1 MWSGGPDSTGRRAEC
16 HVKSHPMRK
25 MRSNPEGSLVPF
37 DETQREEAAR
47 GPRRPPE
54 RLPQRVPSALEPM
67 GRLAGGIAHVF
78 NNLLTAIACETE
90 LALLGLPADHPA
102 RKHLTEVERVG
113 ERGAALAR
121 QLLAFSGRQV
131 LTPRLLQL
139 NGLLRTMEETLRRVL
154 GDRIEVRMVL
164 DPDLDRIQ
172 ADSSQVEQAI
182 LNLAA
187 NAREAMAEGG
197 TFTLETVN
205 ARAVDGEPAGAG
217 GRRVLLKVSDTGHGM
232 SDEVRGRAL
241 EPFFSTKVGVEGS
254 GLGLSTVYGIIS
266 QSGGEVLLESKENEG
281 TSIHLYF
288 PSAELP
294 ESIAEGDPERA
305 PRGQEWETILLVE
318 DEENVRKPL
327 AEILASRGYQVLDA
341 ADAAQAMALSQR
353 HRGPIHIMVTDV
365 LMAGM
370 SGVELADRLSFQR
383 PEMKVLFAT
392 GYPAGLAERPS
403 LLRDDVPL
411 LKKPFTGRI
420 LLAKVRE
427 VLDSPS

>member
-1 MWSGGPDSTGRRAEC
+1 MS
-16 HVKSHPMRK
+16 
-25 MRSNPEGSLVPF
+25 PEGKGTVVPF
-37 DETQREEAAR
+37 EETQREEAGREGGR
-47 GPRRPPE
+47 GPHRPPE
-54 RLPQRVPSALEPM
+54 RTAQRVPSGLEPM

-90 LALLGLPADHPA
+90 LALIGLPADHPA
-102 RKHLTEVERVG
+102 RKHLAEVERVG

-139 NGLLRTMEETLRRVL
+139 NSLVRTMEETLRRVL

-164 DPDLDRIQ
+164 ASDLDRIQ
-172 ADSSQVEQAI
+172 ADPAQIEQAI

-187 NAREAMAEGG
+187 NAREAMPEGG
-197 TFTLETVN
+197 TFSLETSTTP
-205 ARAVDGEPAGAG
+205 GPSKPAGPG
-217 GRRVLLKVSDTGHGM
+217 GRRVLLKVSDTGQGM
-232 SDEVRGRAL
+232 EEDVRTRAF
-241 EPFFSTKVGVEGS
+241 EPFFGTKTGVEGS
-254 GLGLSTVYGIIS
+254 GLGLSTVYGIVT
-266 QSGGEVLLESKENEG
+266 QSGGEVLIESAPGKG
-281 TSIHLYF
+281 TSFLLSF
-288 PSAELP
+288 PSAEQA
-294 ESIAEGDPERA
+294 ESATDADPERA
-305 PRGQEWETILLVE
+305 ARGQEWETILLVE

-341 ADAAQAMALSQR
+341 ADAAQALTLSQR
-353 HRGPIHIMVTDV
+353 HRGPIHLMVTDV

-392 GYPAGLAERPS
+392 GYPAGLSEGTTLVRE
-403 LLRDDVPL
+403 DVPL
-411 LKKPFTGRI
+411 LKKPFTGRT
-420 LLAKVRE
+420 LLAKMRE

>member
-1 MWSGGPDSTGRRAEC
+1 
-16 HVKSHPMRK
+16 MRK
-25 MRSNPEGSLVPF
+25 MRSNSEGTLVPF

-47 GPRRPPE
+47 GLRRPPE
-54 RLPQRVPSALEPM
+54 RAPQRAPSGLEPM

-78 NNLLTAIACETE
+78 NNLLTAVAVETE

-102 RKHLTEVERVG
+102 RKHLSEVERVG

-139 NGLLRTMEETLRRVL
+139 NGLMRTMEETLRRVL

-164 DPDLDRIQ
+164 DPDLDRVQ
-172 ADSSQVEQAI
+172 ADPSQIEQAI

-187 NAREAMAEGG
+187 NAREAMPEGG

-205 ARAVDGEPAGAG
+205 VRAVDGEPAAAA

-232 SDEVRGRAL
+232 ADDVRGRAF
-241 EPFFSTKVGVEGS
+241 EPFYSTKVGVEGS
-254 GLGLSTVYGIIS
+254 GLGLSTVYGIVS
-266 QSGGEVLLESKENEG
+266 QSGGELLLESKQSEG
-281 TSIHLYF
+281 TSVLLYF

-294 ESIAEGDPERA
+294 ESIADASDPERT

-341 ADAAQAMALSQR
+341 ADAAQAMTLSQR

-403 LLRDDVPL
+403 LLREDVPL
-411 LKKPFTGRI
+411 LKKPFTGRV

-427 VLDSPS
+427 VLDSPN